1 MRNKSNKKTAWKKN
15 RRFGDI
21 MGGRSRVKLK
31 DGIVKR
37 LHSLPVPANS
47 DELPIFIVENTS
59 RYYYFPISVDDVE
72 NELLNYSDEEISCI
86 THIWLRKHNPKDKI
100 QGYCVKGSGVCAV
113 VIYPLAI
120 DRKIRL
126 GKERPSPRVMKWYK
140 GYADVRMDKDGWVA
154 KFTEDSAHRY
164 YLERL
169 LPHEIAHCIAYNKGT
184 MRHSAYRYENYADN
198 FAYNHQGIE
207 KGTSNEN

>member
-1 MRNKSNKKTAWKKN
+1 MKNKSNKKTAWKKN

-31 DGIVKR
+31 DGIVTR

-59 RYYYFPISVDDVE
+59 RDYYFPISVDDVK
-72 NELLNYSDEEISCI
+72 NELQNYSDEEISCI

-100 QGYCVKGSGVCAV
+100 QGYSVKGSGVCAV

-140 GYADVRMDKDGWVA
+140 A
-154 KFTEDSAHRY
+154 
-164 YLERL
+164 YLYLIPNVKPRTL
-169 LPHEIAHCIAYNKGT
+169 KN
-184 MRHSAYRYENYADN
+184 
-198 FAYNHQGIE
+198 
-207 KGTSNEN
+207 